1 MPDAVRG
8 IRLTLG
14 PSGPPAG
21 RPRFALARRAG
32 PPAPPRGPAVD
43 HNGRMSRLLS
53 DDEVT
58 TQLGDLPGWQ
68 RDGDA
73 IVATVEA
80 PDFPAAIRIVDAVA
94 DEAEQMNHHP
104 DIDIRW
110 RTTRWLLSTHD
121 AGGLTQLD
129 IELAHR
135 ISAAARAEGATLGG

>member
-1 MPDAVRG
+1 MDA
-8 IRLTLG
+8 
-14 PSGPPAG
+14 
-21 RPRFALARRAG
+21 
-32 PPAPPRGPAVD
+32 
-43 HNGRMSRLLS
+43 MSRLLS

-58 TQLGDLPGWQ
+58 TQLAGLSGWT
-68 RDGDA
+68 REGDA

-110 RTTRWLLSTHD
+110 RTTRWLLTSHD

-135 ISAAARAEGATLGG
+135 ISAAARAHGASVGG